1 MSYQKARKDYI
12 LHELWEKDCPSD
24 PVELLDKWLH
34 EAHSD
39 SEDAN
44 AMMLSTVNEDHE
56 PSNRIVLLRALNSD
70 GIVFYT
76 NYESD
81 KGRQMGSNPNV
92 ALNFFWSWIERQV
105 RIQGRVERLSD
116 AESDTYFAS
125 RPRESQIGAW
135 ASAQSSSIGSR
146 QELDDAVRALE
157 IKYNGVTIPRPKFWG
172 GYLVRVR
179 YFEFWQGRAN
189 RLHDR
194 IAYTKNEM
202 GWSIDRLSP

>member
-12 LHELWEKDCPSD
+12 LHELWEKDCPASPED
-24 PVELLDKWLH
+24 LLDKWLK

-44 AMMLSTVNEDHE
+44 AMTLSTVNSQLE
-56 PSNRIVLLRALNSD
+56 PSNRIVLLRGLSSD
-70 GIVFYT
+70 GIVFYS
-76 NYESD
+76 NYDSD
-81 KGRQMGSNPNV
+81 KGQEMAANSNV
-92 ALNFFWSWIERQV
+92 ALNFFWSWMERQV
-105 RIQGRVERLSD
+105 RIKGQVERLPESQSD
-116 AESDTYFAS
+116 AYFNS

-135 ASAQSSSIGSR
+135 ASAQSSSIANRS
-146 QELDDAVRALE
+146 ELDEAVQLLE
-157 IKYNGVTIPRPKFWG
+157 AKYEGIAIPRPKFWG
-172 GYLVRVR
+172 GYLVHVN

-202 GWSIDRLSP
+202 GWSMNRLSP